1 MAKEQYEVRF
11 AEQILLDFTLSLSI
25 DLKFDAELL
34 FQIKKTGL
42 TFYQKKLFPWTLLY
56 IGCCVDQF

>member
-34 FQIKKTGL
+34 FQIKKRAL
-42 TFYQKKLFPWTLLY
+42 HSIKKNYFHGHCY
-56 IGCCVDQF
+56 I